1 MPVRVRTPYG
11 SGAHTLSANLTPASD
26 SEQMSIQF
34 YDTPRRAKRAF
45 EPLNS
50 DRVRMYSCG
59 PTVWDFSHIG
69 NFRCFLF
76 YDVLKRYL
84 QYRGFAVEHVMNLTD
99 VDDRI
104 VSQVNAQ
111 KTTLEAYVQTYIDGF
126 FADIDALGIARADNY
141 PRATQHI
148 PEMIDLIRRLVD
160 KGVAYERDGSVY
172 FAISGFPT
180 YGDFAHLD
188 TSGMRVGGRV
198 DTDKYDKDDVR
209 DFVLWKAWIE
219 EDGDLA
225 WDSPWGRGRPG
236 WHLECSCMSMKYLG
250 ETFDIHTG
258 GVDLVFPH
266 HQNEIAQSEGATGKQ
281 FARYWMHNEFINI
294 DGVGMSKSLG
304 NNLRLRDIREGDDAD
319 RARDDVAGF
328 RYFVVTNHYR
338 TTLNF
343 SREALDG
350 AINARQRL
358 NKLYTRLRHLVASE
372 SVQTGQSDVEADS
385 WPTDIATARTGF
397 VEAMDDDLNAP
408 KAMAAVFGLV
418 GSAGRALSAATLP
431 QAAAALVC
439 TFLEEVDA
447 VLGVL
452 DEEGQG
458 TDETEVNP
466 ELPEPLAQMLR
477 DREHARASKEWARS
491 DELRDILV
499 ASGVAITDTPDGPTW
514 TWTAPEPS

>member
-1 MPVRVRTPYG
+1 
-11 SGAHTLSANLTPASD
+11 
-26 SEQMSIQF
+26 MSIQF
-34 YDTPRRAKRAF
+34 YDTPSRAKRAF
-45 EPLNS
+45 EPL
-50 DRVRMYSCG
+50 DPGHVRMYSCG

-84 QYRGFAVEHVMNLTD
+84 QYRGFHVEHVMNLTD

-104 VSQVNAQ
+104 VQQVNEQ
-111 KTTLEAYVQTYIDGF
+111 KTTLEIYVQTYIDGF
-126 FADIDALGIARADNY
+126 FADIDALGIVRADNY

-148 PEMIDLIRRLVD
+148 PEMIALIRRLIEN
-160 KGVAYERDGSVY
+160 GVAYEREGSVY
-172 FAISGFPT
+172 FAISRFAR
-180 YGDFAHLD
+180 YGEFAHLD
-188 TSGMRVGGRV
+188 TSGMRDGARV

-209 DFVLWKAWIE
+209 DFVLWKAYIAA
-219 EDGDLA
+219 DGDLA

-281 FARYWMHNEFINI
+281 FARFWMHNEFINI

-304 NNLRLRDIREGDDAD
+304 NNLRLRDIRKGDDPGK
-319 RARDDVAGF
+319 ARDDVAGF

-358 NKLYTRLRHLVASE
+358 NRLYGRLSGIAPGGCDAKSDNWA
-372 SVQTGQSDVEADS
+372 QDVEV
-385 WPTDIATARTGF
+385 ARVGF
-397 VEAMDDDLNAP
+397 IEAMDDDLNAP
-408 KAMAAVFGLV
+408 KAMAPVFGLV
-418 GSAGRALSAATLP
+418 GAVERALAASTLSVES
-431 QAAAALVC
+431 AALVC
-439 TFLEEVDA
+439 SFMAEIDA
-447 VLGVL
+447 VLGIL
-452 DEEGQG
+452 DEQG
-458 TDETEVNP
+458 SSDGEMEADP
-466 ELPEPLAQMLR
+466 ELPEGLAQLLR
-477 DREHARASKEWARS
+477 DRQQARDVKDWARS
-491 DELRDILV
+491 DELRVTL
-499 ASGVAITDTPDGPTW
+499 AAAGVSVIDTPEGPTW
-514 TWTAPEPS
+514 TWTGSTAS

>member
-1 MPVRVRTPYG
+1 
-11 SGAHTLSANLTPASD
+11 
-26 SEQMSIQF
+26 MSIQF
-34 YDTPRRAKRAF
+34 YDTPSRAKRAF
-45 EPLNS
+45 EPLIPGL
-50 DRVRMYSCG
+50 VRMYSCG

-84 QYRGFAVEHVMNLTD
+84 RYRGFRVEHVMNLTD

-104 VSQVNAQ
+104 VQQVNDKRA
-111 KTTLEAYVQTYIDGF
+111 TLEAYVKTFIDGF
-126 FADIDALGIARADNY
+126 FVDIDALQIVRADHY

-148 PEMIDLIRRLVD
+148 PEMIELISRLID
-160 KGVAYERDGSVY
+160 NGVAYEREGSVY
-172 FAISGFPT
+172 FAISRFPG

-188 TSGMRVGGRV
+188 VTGMRAGARV

-219 EDGDLA
+219 TDGELA

-281 FARYWMHNEFINI
+281 FARFWMHNEFINI

-304 NNLRLRDIREGDDAD
+304 NNLRLRDIRAGDDAAQ
-319 RARDDVAGF
+319 RHDDITGF

-350 AINARQRL
+350 ATNARQRL
-358 NKLYTRLRHLVASE
+358 NKLYARLVTLGTDGNDLDGSNWAQQVDAARVA
-372 SVQTGQSDVEADS
+372 
-385 WPTDIATARTGF
+385 F

-408 KAMAAVFGLV
+408 RAMASVFGV
-418 GSAGRALSAATLP
+418 AAAVERALSATSLS
-431 QAAAALVC
+431 QASAALVAA
-439 TFLEEVDA
+439 FLAEVDA
-447 VLGVL
+447 VLGIL
-452 DEEGQG
+452 DEAG
-458 TDETEVNP
+458 TTADIVISNP
-466 ELPEPLAQMLR
+466 ELPEALDQMLHERQRAR
-477 DREHARASKEWARS
+477 DLKQWARS
-491 DELRDILV
+491 DELRDTL
-499 ASGVAITDTPDGPTW
+499 AEAGVAVIDTPEGPTW
-514 TWTAPEPS
+514 TWTGSTSS